1 MKKMRQTLALLLAG
15 ALTVGSFAGC
25 GGSKAG
31 GETAGTETAG
41 TEAAGTAASGSDTP
55 LVIAN
60 DGMSEKFSPFFAESV
75 PDQNIVDVT
84 QISLVYNDRPV
95 SLSTMVSRVR
105 PLRTTVPIILTTDR
119 PI

>member
-60 DGMSEKFSPFFAESV
+60 DGMSEKFRFLWFTT
-75 PDQNIVDVT
+75 IV
-84 QISLVYNDRPV
+84 PV

-105 PLRTTVPIILTTDR
+105 PLRTTVPTILTTDR

>member
-41 TEAAGTAASGSDTP
+41 TEAAGCIRQRHTARYR
-55 LVIAN
+55 
-60 DGMSEKFSPFFAESV
+60 K
-75 PDQNIVDVT
+75 
-84 QISLVYNDRPV
+84 
-95 SLSTMVSRVR
+95 
-105 PLRTTVPIILTTDR
+105 
-119 PI
+119 